1 MTIQEL
7 EHEIMALSGRERAE
21 LLTRLERRA
30 LYDNRNAAMVVVS
43 NDLSE
48 EGAEK
53 PVAEVYRFQMGRQ
66 KPHQTIDIFA
76 EIFQDATS
84 VSKPLINAFI
94 RRWELIVR
102 NKHRFSDK
110 FSRFAIRHLEHV
122 GQVMAEGAKQR
133 ATPIEHV
140 IAEDIHQDE
149 FYYLNH
155 VHDILRDRKIKR
167 IKSWKTKCNL
177 IEKRLREKSIEVLS
191 EIERRYDDNLN
202 SPLSSRL
209 SESARFKAKAS
220 GLKEH
225 RNHHHRVVDGILKF
239 LSSDLC
245 PSSNREERMAKCLY
259 RLASRSCNCNRQ
271 RIFIETEEGC

>member
-1 MTIQEL
+1 MHL
-7 EHEIMALSGRERAE
+7 LALGTYS
-21 LLTRLERRA
+21 
-30 LYDNRNAAMVVVS
+30 
-43 NDLSE
+43 
-48 EGAEK
+48 
-53 PVAEVYRFQMGRQ
+53 Q
-66 KPHQTIDIFA
+66 KQ
-76 EIFQDATS
+76 
-84 VSKPLINAFI
+84 
-94 RRWELIVR
+94 
-102 NKHRFSDK
+102 HRFSDK

-245 PSSNREERMAKCLY
+245 PSSNRRGDAWRNAYIAWRVGVATATAKEYLSKLRRDAKNGRVDDITEAVLQHGRGWLSEESWCAEMFSFQLPWVEILKNDLH
-259 RLASRSCNCNRQ
+259 
-271 RIFIETEEGC
+271 